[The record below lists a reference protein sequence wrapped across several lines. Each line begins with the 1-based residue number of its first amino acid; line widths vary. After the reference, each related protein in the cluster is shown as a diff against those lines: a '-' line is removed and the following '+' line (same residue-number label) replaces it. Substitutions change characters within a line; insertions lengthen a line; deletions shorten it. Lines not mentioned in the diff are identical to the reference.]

1 MGSCFCKVPFL
12 MCNQTG
18 GCMQKNL
25 DSFFTITKS
34 IAPIVRSIMSAGGT
48 AYLVGGSVRDIV
60 LGRELKDF
68 DIEVHGLTIEALETV
83 LSSFGIV
90 ILVGK
95 QFGVLRI
102 SSYDIDWSIPR
113 KDSVGRKP
121 TVELDPSMTIEI
133 ACRRRD
139 VTMNAMAIDLGY
151 IVEHYDDLYQ
161 KSMQNKLAVTT
172 DFCIVD
178 PYNGLDAL
186 AKKQLRAVDKILFL
200 EDPLRFYRVM
210 QFIGR
215 FDMIPD
221 DTLDV
226 ICKSMDLS
234 GLARERI
241 WEEIKKLFLKSSYPS
256 LGFRWLQKIG
266 RLNEIFPELHALIG
280 LQQPQEYHP
289 EGDVFEHTMQSLDAA
304 AQQKL
309 YRDDHEKMI
318 IMLAVLCHDLGKATT
333 TTSDARALGHED
345 ASVDLGKKLLCRLT
359 DQQDVCKTVGKL
371 VRYHMLPGQF
381 IAENASLK
389 AYKRLAIKLAPETSL
404 YQLMLVC
411 LADRQGRNGSSS
423 KPLPCDQSFY
433 DAFFHQASQ
442 ASVIHNAEPPVL
454 QGRDLLD
461 VFTPGPQMG
470 KALALAYQLQIEEE
484 ITDSQELKRRVL
496 EMLIQK

>member
-1 MGSCFCKVPFL
+1 
-12 MCNQTG
+12 
-18 GCMQKNL
+18 MQKNL
-25 DSFFTITKS
+25 DSFFTITRS
-34 IAPIVRSIMSAGGT
+34 IAPIVRSIISVGGT

-60 LGRELKDF
+60 LDRELKDF
-68 DIEVHGLTIEALETV
+68 DIEVHGLTLDALETV
-83 LSSFGIV
+83 LSLFGTV

-102 SSYDIDWSIPR
+102 TSYDIDWSIPR

-121 TVELDPSMTIEI
+121 IVELDPSMTIEI

-151 IVEHYDDLYQ
+151 IVEHCDILYQ
-161 KSMQNKLAVTT
+161 RATQKNFSVTT
-172 DFCIVD
+172 DFCIID

-186 AKKQLRAVDKILFL
+186 AKKQLCAVDKILFL
-200 EDPLRFYRVM
+200 DDPLRFFRVM

-215 FDMIPD
+215 FDMTPD
-221 DTLDV
+221 NTLDD

-241 WEEIKKLFLKSSYPS
+241 WEEIKKLFLKSKYPS
-256 LGFRWLQKIG
+256 RAFRWLYAIG
-266 RLNEIFPELHALIG
+266 RLNEIFPELYVLID
-280 LQQPQEYHP
+280 LPQPQEYHP
-289 EGDVFEHTMQSLDAA
+289 EGDVFEHTMQALDAA

-345 ASVDLGKKLLCRLT
+345 ASVVIAKSLLCRLT
-359 DQQDVCKTVGKL
+359 DQQDLCKTVGKL
-371 VRYHMLPGQF
+371 VKYHMLPGQF
-381 IAENASLK
+381 IADNAGLK
-389 AYKRLAIKLAPETSL
+389 AYKRLAIKLAPETNL
-404 YQLMLVC
+404 YQLLLVC
-411 LADRQGRNGSSS
+411 LADKQGKNGSSF
-423 KPLPCDQSFY
+423 KPLPYDQSFY
-433 DAFFHQASQ
+433 DAFFHRASQ

-461 VFTPGPQMG
+461 VFAPGPQMG
-470 KALALAYQLQIEEE
+470 KALALAYQLQIEKE
-484 ITDSQELKRRVL
+484 ITDPLELKRRVL
-496 EMLIQK
+496 LALTRK

>member
-1 MGSCFCKVPFL
+1 
-12 MCNQTG
+12 
-18 GCMQKNL
+18 
-25 DSFFTITKS
+25 
-34 IAPIVRSIMSAGGT
+34 MSAGGT

-68 DIEVHGLTIEALETV
+68 DIEVHGLPIEALEAV
-83 LSSFGIV
+83 LASFGTV

-102 SSYDIDWSIPR
+102 TSYDIDWSIPR
-113 KDSVGRKP
+113 KDSIGRKP

-151 IVEHYDDLYQ
+151 VVEHYDDLYQ
-161 KSMQNKLAVTT
+161 KSMQNKLAVIK
-172 DFCIVD
+172 DFCIID

-215 FDMIPD
+215 FDMVPN
-221 DTLDV
+221 DTLDTL
-226 ICKSMDLS
+226 CKSMDLS

-241 WEEIKKLFLKSSYPS
+241 WEEIKKLFLKSSCPS

-266 RLNEIFPELHALIG
+266 RLNEIFPELYVLIG

-289 EGDVFEHTMQSLDAA
+289 EGDVFEHTMQALDAA
-304 AQQKL
+304 AQQLL
-309 YRDDHEKMI
+309 YCDDHEKMI
-318 IMLAVLCHDLGKATT
+318 IMLAVLCHDLGKAIT

-359 DQQDVCKTVGKL
+359 DQQDVCKAVGKL
-371 VRYHMLPGQF
+371 VRYHMLPCQF
-381 IAENASLK
+381 IADNAGLK

-404 YQLMLVC
+404 YQLLLVS
-411 LADRQGRNGSSS
+411 LADRQGRNGSST

-433 DAFFHQASQ
+433 NVFLHRASQ

-484 ITDSQELKRRVL
+484 ITDPLELKQRVL
-496 EMLIQK
+496 EELARK